1 MSTRF
6 SDALFQLVKSLEKAE
21 KRHFKI
27 YIKRSSDKE
36 DLKVVQ
42 LFDALDSIDEYDEKI
57 LFKEV
62 SSLNKSKLA
71 NLKTHLYKELLAS
84 LRLLKS
90 KDSIDLQL
98 SEHLD
103 DARLLYNKGLK
114 LQSLKIIDKAKE
126 LAQTNQKF
134 NTLVQLISLEKKI
147 ETLHITRSSTESTQ
161 LLAEQSME
169 VSRHIERVT
178 RLSNLALLLYRWYV
192 INGHT
197 RNETEEK
204 DVNLFFKNYLPANL
218 KRSLRVL

>member
-42 LFDALDSIDEYDEKI
+42 LFDALDNMDEYDEKI
-57 LFKEV
+57 LFRKIN
-62 SSLNKSKLA
+62 SLNKSKLA

-103 DARLLYNKGLK
+103 NARLLYNN
-114 LQSLKIIDKAKE
+114 QIIF
-126 LAQTNQKF
+126 LHF
-134 NTLVQLISLEKKI
+134 LQLIFRL
-147 ETLHITRSSTESTQ
+147 LHQTCRQ
-161 LLAEQSME
+161 C
-169 VSRHIERVT
+169 
-178 RLSNLALLLYRWYV
+178 RLQML
-192 INGHT
+192 
-197 RNETEEK
+197 
-204 DVNLFFKNYLPANL
+204 
-218 KRSLRVL
+218 